1 MKYEW
6 LHHNTFQL
14 LQHNTF
20 QLQKCIS
27 GSEFDLFC
35 KRTRQALSNSLTSS
49 VAEVFRFLFLSCFGV
64 ILQVRY
70 YGQSNEVALYWTVK

>member
-1 MKYEW
+1 MANSFAFSTK
-6 LHHNTFQL
+6 LK
-14 LQHNTF
+14 
-20 QLQKCIS
+20 QKCTS
-27 GSEFDLFC
+27 ASEFDLFC
-35 KRTRQALSNSLTSS
+35 KRARQALSNSLTSS